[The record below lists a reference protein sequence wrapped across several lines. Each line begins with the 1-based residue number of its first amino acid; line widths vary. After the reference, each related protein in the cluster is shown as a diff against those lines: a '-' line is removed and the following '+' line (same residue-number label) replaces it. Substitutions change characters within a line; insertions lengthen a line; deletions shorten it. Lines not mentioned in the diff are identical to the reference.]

1 MMWDTVS
8 YKYSIYLLFRPIFI
22 TFFWVRD
29 PLLFFPFYSQVFI
42 TFFLNKISFAS
53 VIEASFITLGLQI
66 FGGKR
71 K

>member
-1 MMWDTVS
+1 MQPS
-8 YKYSIYLLFRPIFI
+8 F
-22 TFFWVRD
+22 
-29 PLLFFPFYSQVFI
+29 LLFFLFNFLFLSPSAGV